1 MSKVVL
7 GRGLGALIPG
17 EATAESG
24 QLQLRQV
31 PLDSIAPNPMQPR
44 HQFDP
49 EGLSEL
55 SESLKKDGLLQPLVV
70 RENSTGYII
79 IAGERRY
86 RAARLAGMTEVP
98 VVVMDEV
105 SDIRMLELALVEN
118 IHRENLNPIE
128 AAQAYRRLVNECNLT
143 QNELASRVGKSRAA
157 VANQMRLLTL
167 PETVQTMITSGKLTE
182 GHARALLS
190 LNTEAE
196 MIRLAEQIIADSLSV
211 RQAEQRT
218 GSKRKARRLPR
229 RSRPEVAEMESDLK
243 QRLGTAV
250 RIVQGRKKGRIEIEY
265 YSDDDLGRLWELFRN
280 VNG

>member
-7 GRGLGALIPG
+7 GRGLEALIPG

-31 PLDSIAPNPMQPR
+31 PLDAIAPNPMQPR

-49 EGLSEL
+49 ESLSEL
-55 SESLKKDGLLQPLVV
+55 AESFKKDGILQPLVV

-86 RAARLAGMTEVP
+86 RAAAFAGMTEVP

-105 SDIRMLELALVEN
+105 SDIRMLGLALVEN
-118 IHRENLNPIE
+118 IHREDLNPIE

-167 PETVQTMITSGKLTE
+167 PDIVQVMIRSGKLTE
-182 GHARALLS
+182 GHARAILA

-218 GSKRKARRLPR
+218 GGKRKARRLPR
-229 RSRPEVAEMESDLK
+229 RSRPEVVEMESDLK
-243 QRLGTAV
+243 QLLGTAV
-250 RIVQGRKKGRIEIEY
+250 RIIQGRKKGRIEIEY
-265 YSDDDLGRLWELFRN
+265 YSDDDLGRLWDLFRK
-280 VNG
+280 VNR